1 MASTTRKQREL
12 EAREQLILD
21 VAERL
26 VGERGYLGM
35 NMDLIAQAT
44 EYSKGTIY
52 QHFSSKEEV
61 LTALTERMAK
71 ERVRLFEK
79 AATFQGRPRERM
91 AAVGLSF
98 DLFAMLYPTYVHIEQ
113 IVTADSIRA
122 KATERRLDSLQ
133 VKEVAC
139 LAITTGLV
147 RDGIAAGDL
156 VLPPGTTPEG
166 LVMGL
171 WMITY
176 GGLSLIAGK
185 PDLAPP
191 SQGHPFPGDPSEIL
205 RRNQNAILDGYGWRP
220 LTDEWDY
227 EATRRRALTEVFPD
241 EAHQAGLL

>member
-1 MASTTRKQREL
+1 MATTTRKQREL

-26 VGERGYLGM
+26 LGERGYLGM
-35 NMDLIAQAT
+35 NMDQIAQAT

-61 LTALTERMAK
+61 LTALTERMSK
-71 ERVRLFEK
+71 ERVRLFER

-91 AAVGLSF
+91 AAVGVSF
-98 DLFAMLYPTYVHIEQ
+98 DLFAELYPIHVQVEQ
-113 IVTADSIRA
+113 IVTAASIRE
-122 KATERRLDSLQ
+122 KATQERLDALQ
-133 VKEVAC
+133 AKDLAC
-139 LAITTGLV
+139 LGITTGIV

-156 VLPPGTTPEG
+156 VLPPDTTPEV
-166 LVMGL
+166 LVTGL

-176 GGLSLIAGK
+176 GGLGLIAGK
-185 PDLAPP
+185 PSMAHPDL
-191 SQGHPFPGDPSEIL
+191 GDPSDVL

-227 EATRRRALTEVFPD
+227 DATRRRVLTEVFAD
-241 EAHQAGLL
+241 EARQAGHL

>member
-1 MASTTRKQREL
+1 MATTTRKQREL

-26 VGERGYLGM
+26 MGERGYLGM

-79 AATFQGRPRERM
+79 AATFTGRPRERM
-91 AAVGLSF
+91 AAIGVSF
-98 DLFAMLYPTYVHIEQ
+98 DLFAALYPTYIRIEQ

-122 KATERRLDSLQ
+122 KATPQRLDALQ
-133 VKEVAC
+133 AKEMSC
-139 LAITTGLV
+139 LAITSGLV

-156 VLPPGTTPEG
+156 ELPSGSSPET

-185 PDLAPP
+185 PDMA
-191 SQGHPFPGDPSEIL
+191 HPDLGDPSEIL

-220 LTDEWDY
+220 LTSEWDY

-241 EAHQAGLL
+241 EARQAGLL